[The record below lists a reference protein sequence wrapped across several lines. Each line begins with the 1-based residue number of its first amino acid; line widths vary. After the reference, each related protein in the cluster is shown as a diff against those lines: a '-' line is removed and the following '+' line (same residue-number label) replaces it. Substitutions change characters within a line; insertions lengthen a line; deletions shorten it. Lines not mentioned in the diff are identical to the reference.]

1 MTLSSKGAK
10 SRTHGGKL
18 RSTGTKAE
26 VEAVISQA
34 CQSSG
39 DVQQQL
45 EVSRREL
52 AEARAQLAQSLQQ
65 QTATADVLK
74 VISRSTFDLQ
84 LVLENLL
91 ESAVRLCGADRGLV
105 YRHDGDVYRVAA
117 SCGPRSIRARAFT
130 INVPRWTCCLSLL
143 RRCEACRWSRCC

>member
-1 MTLSSKGAK
+1 VTLSSKDAK
-10 SRTHGGKL
+10 SRTRGGKL

-52 AEARAQLAQSLQQ
+52 AEARAQLAESLQQ

-117 SCGPRSIRARAFT
+117 SYGHSPEWLEIIERY
-130 INVPRWTCCLSLL
+130 P
-143 RRCEACRWSRCC
+143 

>member
-10 SRTHGGKL
+10 NRTHGRKL

-26 VEAVISQA
+26 VEAVIRQA
-34 CQSSG
+34 RQSSG

-52 AEARAQLAQSLQQ
+52 AEARAQLAKSLQQ

-74 VISRSTFDLQ
+74 VISRSTLDLQ
-84 LVLENLL
+84 TVFDTLVEW
-91 ESAVRLCGADRGLV
+91 AARLCHADKANLTLLK
-105 YRHDGDVYRVAA
+105 GDNIQYA
-117 SCGPRSIRARAFT
+117 SAYGFRPDFMELCVPKTPSVLIRERIA
-130 INVPRWTCCLSLL
+130 
-143 RRCEACRWSRCC
+143 